1 MQRTLLLIALA
12 GCTSVT
18 PLPPTIPAEHRIEN
32 DPVPPDPE
40 TEALD
45 PKISAA
51 DWVEP
56 LDSGSCHDAAGRLLV
71 KPCPVRSGIAMSEA
85 KAARF
90 GLFKIRYRELRET
103 LIADLKVF
111 GAQRELYETRLQL
124 ADKTIQ
130 DLQPGWIDQHKA
142 ELGVIGGF
150 VLGIV
155 TVAVVRSVGN

>member
-1 MQRTLLLIALA
+1 MFRFLVITAI

-45 PKISAA
+45 PKISSA

-56 LDSGSCHDAAGRLLV
+56 LEAGSCHDVAGRLLV

-90 GLFKIRYRELRET
+90 GLFKIRYRELREV
-103 LIADLKVF
+103 LIADRKVF
-111 GAQRELYETRLQL
+111 GVQRELYETRLQL

-142 ELGVIGGF
+142 ELGLIGGF

-155 TVAVVRSVGN
+155 TVVIVRSIGD